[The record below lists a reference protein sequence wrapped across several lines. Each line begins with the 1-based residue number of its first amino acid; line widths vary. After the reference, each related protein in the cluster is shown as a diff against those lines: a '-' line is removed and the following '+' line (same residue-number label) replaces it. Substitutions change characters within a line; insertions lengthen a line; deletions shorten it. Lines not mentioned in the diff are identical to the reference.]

1 MATETTVRRVN
12 FKLATDSFAALQKLS
27 TTSGCNMTELV
38 ETALALLS
46 EAYATQEAGGQII
59 LTSRDGQTSK
69 AVQLPT
75 KSLRTIVMMW
85 GPGASFTSLATAGAG
100 AAAAPRLDHGEE
112 LVEQGS
118 EQG

>member
-1 MATETTVRRVN
+1 MPTETGVRRVN
-12 FKLATDSFAALQKLS
+12 FKLANDSFDTLQKLS

-59 LTSRDGQTSK
+59 LTSKDGQK

-75 KSLRTIVMMW
+75 KPLRTVILS
-85 GPGASFTSLATAGAG
+85 GAPSGVVQVKDSTEA
-100 AAAAPRLDHGEE
+100 
-112 LVEQGS
+112 Q
-118 EQG
+118 

>member
-1 MATETTVRRVN
+1 MPTETGVRRVN
-12 FKLATDSFAALQKLS
+12 FKLATDSFETLQKLS

-59 LTSRDGQTSK
+59 LTSKDEQGSK

-75 KSLRTIVMMW
+75 KPLRIR
-85 GPGASFTSLATAGAG
+85 FLAWDKSGRVTV
-100 AAAAPRLDHGEE
+100 H
-112 LVEQGS
+112 
-118 EQG
+118 